1 MHTQHRRMC
10 HDRAALAGQ
19 EGWSVS
25 RRGVRE
31 VNSEIDSSERESL
44 CTGRAALGDEDA
56 LKINSPH
63 AKEIVVAALTAAGR
77 EAGLKVR
84 ALSCMG
90 AGTSHRTLD
99 PERGKDNKPVDRMR
113 PCAGLSW
120 PSLSLQQGEGW
131 SLLA

>member
-31 VNSEIDSSERESL
+31 VDSEIDSSERESL

-84 ALSCMG
+84 SLSCMG
-90 AGTSHRTLD
+90 AGRDTGRLILREAKNSQ
-99 PERGKDNKPVDRMR
+99 PVGQR
-113 PCAGLSW
+113 CVLALGSAGRHVACKTVK
-120 PSLSLQQGEGW
+120 E
-131 SLLA
+131 